1 MLAHRAPPTIDD
13 SRMTAQLTEW
23 LRQGRWTTLL
33 DLALVAA
40 IGVAAAHWTWVAFA
54 PRALAPP
61 SQVAP
66 AMGAGTVGPVVR
78 RGLFG
83 PAKGAAA
90 QAVSVTGLK
99 LVGVI
104 AEDPAAPGDAARAAR
119 AILLLSDGE
128 AKAAAPGDALA
139 PGLVLRAVHADH
151 VIVARDGVLEKI
163 ALEREVADLHAVRAG
178 AAQSPKPSG
187 AK

>member
-1 MLAHRAPPTIDD
+1 
-13 SRMTAQLTEW
+13 MTAQLTEW

-54 PRALAPP
+54 PRTLAPP
-61 SQVAP
+61 AQLAP
-66 AMGAGTVGPVVR
+66 AVGAGAVGPVVR

-83 PAKGAAA
+83 PENGAAA
-90 QAVSVTGLK
+90 HALPATGLK

-104 AEDPAAPGDAARAAR
+104 AEDPAAPGDAARA
-119 AILLLSDGE
+119 ILLLSNGE
-128 AKAAAPGDALA
+128 AKAAAPGEALA

-151 VIVARDGVLEKI
+151 VIVARDGVLENI

-178 AAQSPKPSG
+178 AAQSPKRSG